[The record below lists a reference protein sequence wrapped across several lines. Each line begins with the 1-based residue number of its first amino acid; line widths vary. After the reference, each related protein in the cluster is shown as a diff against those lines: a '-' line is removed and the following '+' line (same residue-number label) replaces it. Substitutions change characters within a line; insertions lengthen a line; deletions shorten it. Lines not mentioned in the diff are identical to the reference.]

1 MADQIEYLDDF
12 EEKLLVKL
20 LELCTSRKMLS
31 GVLLSSE
38 DLDLKW
44 KEIAPEYMADSV
56 RELNNY
62 PSVAIAWAAYVGMAI
77 AEMWDR
83 DWTAGSALPYAQ
95 LHGKQGFDDMD
106 ENILTSILGI
116 ELGSADAT
124 EIEDTLRSCATL
136 AISLIRREEIEA
148 QTTSAFYIFSRTARA
163 MFKIGAAIRLHQLGY
178 KFEKVQTN
186 ELLN

>member
-1 MADQIEYLDDF
+1 MNQIEYLDDF
-12 EEKLLVKL
+12 EEKLLIKL
-20 LELCTSRKMLS
+20 LELCTSRKML
-31 GVLLSSE
+31 GGELLASE
-38 DLDLKW
+38 DIDLKW

-56 RELNNY
+56 RELNDY

-77 AEMWDR
+77 AELWDR
-83 DWTAGSALPYAQ
+83 DWSAGQALPYSQ

-106 ENILTSILGI
+106 ENILTTVLGI
-116 ELGSADAT
+116 ELGSAEAT

-148 QTTSAFYIFSRTARA
+148 QTTSAFYVFSRTARV
-163 MFKIGAAIRLHQLGY
+163 MFRIGASIRLHQLGY
-178 KFEKVQTN
+178 KFEKVQTD